1 MKLKQFIQQETVLTV
16 AAALAVL
23 SMFFVPPDA
32 QYAGY
37 IDFRT
42 LSTLFSLMSVMA
54 GLRRQGVFDRLG
66 RALLARTRNTL
77 QLVLVLVGLC
87 FFGSMLITNDVS
99 LLTFVPFTFVVLNRL
114 GPDAHRSLLIPVVCM
129 QTIAANLGSML
140 TPIGNPQ
147 NLYLYG
153 KSGMSMRAFV
163 RLMLPYTLVS
173 LVLLLAWAAITCRKS
188 SVVLSAGSL
197 SAQPDAPHNRN
208 VILLDLIL
216 FAVCLLSVIRVL
228 PYGVAFAAVLVCTL
242 CADRGTLRAVD
253 YSLLLTFVAFFIFI
267 GNLGRIPA
275 FSGWL
280 QELLT
285 GREVLVA
292 VLASQITSNVPAA
305 LLLSGFTAKTEFLI
319 IGTNLG
325 GLGTLIASMAS
336 LISYRQIAREL
347 PQEKGR
353 YFGLFTLSNLVF
365 LAILLGVWF
374 ILS

>member
-16 AAALAVL
+16 AAVLAVL

-32 QYAGY
+32 QYTGY

-153 KSGMSMRAFV
+153 KSGMSMGAFV

-242 CADRGTLRAVD
+242 CADRSTLRAVD

-353 YFGLFTLSNLVF
+353 YFGLFTLSNLIF

>member
-16 AAALAVL
+16 AAVLAVL
-23 SMFFVPPDA
+23 SIFFVPPDA

-99 LLTFVPFTFVVLNRL
+99 LLTFIPFTFVVLNRL
-114 GPDAHRSLLIPVVCM
+114 GSDAHRSLLIPVVCM

-153 KSGMSMRAFV
+153 KSGMSMGAFV

-173 LVLLLAWAAITCRKS
+173 LVLLLVWAAITCRKS

-242 CADRGTLRAVD
+242 CADRSTLRAVD

-353 YFGLFTLSNLVF
+353 YFGLFTLSNLIF

>member
-16 AAALAVL
+16 AAVLAVL
-23 SMFFVPPDA
+23 SIFFVPPDA

-99 LLTFVPFTFVVLNRL
+99 LLTFIPFTFVVLNRL
-114 GPDAHRSLLIPVVCM
+114 GSDAHRSLLIPVVCM

-153 KSGMSMRAFV
+153 KSGMSMGAFV

-242 CADRGTLRAVD
+242 CADRSTLRAVD

-353 YFGLFTLSNLVF
+353 YFGLFTLSNLIF